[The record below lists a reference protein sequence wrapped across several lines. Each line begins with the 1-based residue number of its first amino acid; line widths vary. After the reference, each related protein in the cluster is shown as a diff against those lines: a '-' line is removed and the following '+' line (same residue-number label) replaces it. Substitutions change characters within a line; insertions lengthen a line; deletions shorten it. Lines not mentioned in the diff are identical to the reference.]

1 MLGTPLV
8 GDIEAII
15 SNEKPNATIDYL
27 LPIADIV
34 LEYNSKNKQ
43 SADDITLDDTT
54 GITIQVDFNREH
66 ADSIT
71 FAEEIIVAAQYNLV
85 IEDSISNTE
94 AFSWASVHNVTES
107 IGTGDTPGIG
117 QIYPVTPTGDSISV
131 SDITTFFHDGML
143 NTNMLNTRLISVGS
157 LEVHGE
163 DVDISL
169 T

>member
-15 SNEKPNATIDYL
+15 SYVKPNATIDYV

-43 SADDITLDDTT
+43 PYDAVTLDDTT
-54 GITIQVDFNREH
+54 GITVQVDYNKEYT
-66 ADSIT
+66 DSVT
-71 FAEEIIVAAQYNLV
+71 LAEEILVAAQYNL
-85 IEDSISNTE
+85 EFTE
-94 AFSWASVHNVTES
+94 SLSTSDAFSWTTVQSITET

-117 QIYPVTPTGDSISV
+117 QIYPVTPTDSVSV
-131 SDITTFFHDGML
+131 SDSVTFLHDGML

-157 LEVHGE
+157 REVSGD
-163 DVDISL
+163 DVNITL